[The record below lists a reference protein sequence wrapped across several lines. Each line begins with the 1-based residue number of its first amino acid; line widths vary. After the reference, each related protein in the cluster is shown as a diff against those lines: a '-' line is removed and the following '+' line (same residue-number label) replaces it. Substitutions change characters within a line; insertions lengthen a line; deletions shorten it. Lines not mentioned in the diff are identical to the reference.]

1 MSLIQKLSN
10 SLFSRTKVLL
20 GLVSI
25 CAVFGTLLELSA
37 GIWDAISHVL
47 EEPEFFWSMQ
57 HIAVYSGVAMIGT
70 SGIFGFFLMFKKKIN
85 GTLRKGIK
93 IIIIG
98 SILQISAGY
107 ADSLSHDLFGIDGL
121 VSLSH
126 QPLELGLVLSALGAF
141 LILSD
146 PRTQNFSKFRPIS
159 IMTLILS
166 ISWIGFNLSLLLGN
180 TILCLPFYEIFSSG
194 CAIL

>member
-1 MSLIQKLSN
+1 MRLIQKLSN

-37 GIWDAISHVL
+37 GIWDAITHVL

-70 SGIFGFFLMFKKKIN
+70 SGIFGFLLMFKKKIN
-85 GTLRKGIK
+85 GTLKKGIK

>member
-1 MSLIQKLSN
+1 MRLIQKLTN
-10 SLFSRTKVLL
+10 SLFFRTKVLL

-25 CAVFGTLLELSA
+25 FAVFGTLLELSA

-47 EEPEFFWSMQ
+47 EEPEFFWSIQ
-57 HIAVYSGVAMIGT
+57 HIAVYCGVAMIGT
-70 SGIFGFFLMFKKKIN
+70 SGIFGFILMFKKKIN
-85 GTLRKGIK
+85 GTLKKGIK

-121 VSLSH
+121 VSLTH

-146 PRTQNFSKFRPIS
+146 PKTKNFSKFRPIS

>member
-1 MSLIQKLSN
+1 MRLIQKLTN
-10 SLFSRTKVLL
+10 SLFFRTKVLL
-20 GLVSI
+20 GIVSLF
-25 CAVFGTLLELSA
+25 AVFGTLLELSS
-37 GIWDAISHVL
+37 GIWDATSHVL
-47 EEPEFFWSMQ
+47 EEPEFFWSIQ
-57 HIAVYSGVAMIGT
+57 HIAVYCGVAMIVT
-70 SGIFGFFLMFKKKIN
+70 SGIFGFILMFKKKIN
-85 GTLRKGIK
+85 GTLKKGII

-146 PRTQNFSKFRPIS
+146 PRTKNFSKFRPIS

>member
-1 MSLIQKLSN
+1 MRLIQKLTN
-10 SLFSRTKVLL
+10 SLFFRTKVLL
-20 GLVSI
+20 GIVSLF
-25 CAVFGTLLELSA
+25 AVFGTLLELSS
-37 GIWDAISHVL
+37 GIWDATSHVL
-47 EEPEFFWSMQ
+47 EEPEFFWSIQ
-57 HIAVYSGVAMIGT
+57 HIAVYCGVAMIGT
-70 SGIFGFFLMFKKKIN
+70 SGIFGFILMFKKKIN
-85 GTLRKGIK
+85 GTLKKGIK

-166 ISWIGFNLSLLLGN
+166 IIWIGFNLSLLLGN
-180 TILCLPFYEIFSSG
+180 TVLCLPFYEIFSSG

>member
-1 MSLIQKLSN
+1 MRLIQKLTN
-10 SLFSRTKVLL
+10 SLFFRTKVLL

-25 CAVFGTLLELSA
+25 FAVFGTLLELSA

-47 EEPEFFWSMQ
+47 EEPEFFWSIQ
-57 HIAVYSGVAMIGT
+57 HIAVYCGVAMIAT
-70 SGIFGFFLMFKKKIN
+70 SGIFGFILMFKKKIN
-85 GTLRKGIK
+85 GTLKKGIK

-146 PRTQNFSKFRPIS
+146 PRTKNFSKFRPIS

-166 ISWIGFNLSLLLGN
+166 IIWIGFNLSLLLGN

>member
-1 MSLIQKLSN
+1 MRLIQKLTN
-10 SLFSRTKVLL
+10 SLFFRTKVLL
-20 GLVSI
+20 GIVSLF
-25 CAVFGTLLELSA
+25 AVFGTLLELSS
-37 GIWDAISHVL
+37 GIWDATSHVL
-47 EEPEFFWSMQ
+47 EEPEFFWSIQ
-57 HIAVYSGVAMIGT
+57 HIAVYCGVAMIVT
-70 SGIFGFFLMFKKKIN
+70 SGIFGFILMFKKKIN
-85 GTLRKGIK
+85 GTLKKGII

-98 SILQISAGY
+98 SVLQISAGY

-166 ISWIGFNLSLLLGN
+166 IIWIGFNLSLLLGN

>member
-25 CAVFGTLLELSA
+25 FAVFGTLLELSS
-37 GIWDAISHVL
+37 GIWDATSHVL
-47 EEPEFFWSMQ
+47 EEPEFFWSIQ
-57 HIAVYSGVAMIGT
+57 HIAVYCGVAMIAT
-70 SGIFGFFLMFKKKIN
+70 SGIFGFILMFKKKIN
-85 GTLRKGIK
+85 GTLKKGIK

>member
-1 MSLIQKLSN
+1 MHLIQKLTN
-10 SLFSRTKVLL
+10 SFFSRTKVLL
-20 GLVSI
+20 GIVSI

-47 EEPEFFWSMQ
+47 EEPEFFWSIQ
-57 HIAVYSGVAMIGT
+57 HIAVYCGVAMIGT
-70 SGIFGFFLMFKKKIN
+70 SGIFGFILMFKKKIN
-85 GTLRKGIK
+85 GTLKKGIK

-107 ADSLSHDLFGIDGL
+107 TDSLSHDLFGIDGL

-141 LILSD
+141 LILND
-146 PRTQNFSKFRPIS
+146 PRTKNFSKFRPIS

>member
-1 MSLIQKLSN
+1 MKLIQKLTN
-10 SLFSRTKVLL
+10 SLFFRTKVLL
-20 GLVSI
+20 GIVSLF
-25 CAVFGTLLELSA
+25 AVFGTLLELSS
-37 GIWDAISHVL
+37 GIWDATSHVL
-47 EEPEFFWSMQ
+47 EEPEFFWSIQ
-57 HIAVYSGVAMIGT
+57 HIAVYCGVAMIVT
-70 SGIFGFFLMFKKKIN
+70 SGIFGFILMFKKKIN
-85 GTLRKGIK
+85 GTLKKGIK

>member
-1 MSLIQKLSN
+1 MRLIQKLTN
-10 SLFSRTKVLL
+10 SLFFRTKVLL
-20 GLVSI
+20 GIVSLF
-25 CAVFGTLLELSA
+25 AVFGTLLELSS
-37 GIWDAISHVL
+37 GIWDATSHVL
-47 EEPEFFWSMQ
+47 EEPEFFWSIQ
-57 HIAVYSGVAMIGT
+57 HIAVYCGVAMIAT
-70 SGIFGFFLMFKKKIN
+70 SGIFGFILMFKKKIN
-85 GTLRKGIK
+85 GTLKKGII

-166 ISWIGFNLSLLLGN
+166 IIWIGFNLSLLLGN

>member
-1 MSLIQKLSN
+1 
-10 SLFSRTKVLL
+10 L

-47 EEPEFFWSMQ
+47 EEPEFFWSIQ
-57 HIAVYSGVAMIGT
+57 HIAVYCGVAMIGT
-70 SGIFGFFLMFKKKIN
+70 SGIFGFILMFKKKIN
-85 GTLRKGIK
+85 GTLKKGIK

-166 ISWIGFNLSLLLGN
+166 IIWIGFNLSLLLGN

>member
-1 MSLIQKLSN
+1 MRLIQKLTN
-10 SLFSRTKVLL
+10 SLFFRTKVLL
-20 GLVSI
+20 GIVSLF
-25 CAVFGTLLELSA
+25 AVFGTLLELSS
-37 GIWDAISHVL
+37 GIWDATSHVL
-47 EEPEFFWSMQ
+47 EEPEFFWSIQ
-57 HIAVYSGVAMIGT
+57 HIAVYCGVAMIVT
-70 SGIFGFFLMFKKKIN
+70 SGIFGFILMFKKKIN
-85 GTLRKGIK
+85 GTLKKGIK

>member
-1 MSLIQKLSN
+1 MHLIQKLTN
-10 SLFSRTKVLL
+10 SLFFRTKVLL
-20 GLVSI
+20 GIVSLF
-25 CAVFGTLLELSA
+25 AVFGTLLELSS
-37 GIWDAISHVL
+37 GIWDATSHVL
-47 EEPEFFWSMQ
+47 EEPEFFWSIQ
-57 HIAVYSGVAMIGT
+57 HIAVYCGVAMIVT
-70 SGIFGFFLMFKKKIN
+70 SGIFGFILMFKKKIN
-85 GTLRKGIK
+85 GTLKKGIK

>member
-1 MSLIQKLSN
+1 MHLIQKLTN
-10 SLFSRTKVLL
+10 SLFFRTKVLL

-25 CAVFGTLLELSA
+25 FAVFGTLLELSA

-47 EEPEFFWSMQ
+47 EEPEFFWSIQ
-57 HIAVYSGVAMIGT
+57 HIAVYCGVAMIGT
-70 SGIFGFFLMFKKKIN
+70 SGIFGFILMFKKKIN
-85 GTLRKGIK
+85 GTLKKGIK

-121 VSLSH
+121 VSLTH

-146 PRTQNFSKFRPIS
+146 PKTKNFSKFRPIS

>member
-1 MSLIQKLSN
+1 MRLIQKLTN
-10 SLFSRTKVLL
+10 SLFFRTKVLL
-20 GLVSI
+20 GIVSLF
-25 CAVFGTLLELSA
+25 AVFGTLLELSS
-37 GIWDAISHVL
+37 GIWDATSHVL
-47 EEPEFFWSMQ
+47 EEPEFFWSIQ
-57 HIAVYSGVAMIGT
+57 HIAVYCGVAMIVT
-70 SGIFGFFLMFKKKIN
+70 SGIFGFILMFKKKIN
-85 GTLRKGIK
+85 GTLKKGIK

-107 ADSLSHDLFGIDGL
+107 ADSLSHDSFGIDGL

-146 PRTQNFSKFRPIS
+146 PRTKNFSKFRPIS

>member
-1 MSLIQKLSN
+1 MRLIQKLTN
-10 SLFSRTKVLL
+10 SLFFRTKVLL
-20 GLVSI
+20 GIVSLF
-25 CAVFGTLLELSA
+25 AVFGTLLELSS
-37 GIWDAISHVL
+37 GIWDATSHVL
-47 EEPEFFWSMQ
+47 EEPEFFWSIQ
-57 HIAVYSGVAMIGT
+57 HIAVYCGVAMIVT

-85 GTLRKGIK
+85 GTLKKGII

-166 ISWIGFNLSLLLGN
+166 IIWIGFNLSLLLGS

>member
-1 MSLIQKLSN
+1 MRLIQKLTN
-10 SLFSRTKVLL
+10 SLFFRTKVLL
-20 GLVSI
+20 GIVSLF
-25 CAVFGTLLELSA
+25 AVFGTLLELSS
-37 GIWDAISHVL
+37 GIWDATSHVL
-47 EEPEFFWSMQ
+47 EEPEFFWSIQ
-57 HIAVYSGVAMIGT
+57 HIAVYCGVAMIGT
-70 SGIFGFFLMFKKKIN
+70 SGIFGFILMFKKKIN
-85 GTLRKGIK
+85 GTLKKGIK

-166 ISWIGFNLSLLLGN
+166 IIWIGFNLSLLLGN

>member
-1 MSLIQKLSN
+1 MRLIQKLTN
-10 SLFSRTKVLL
+10 SLFFRTKVLL
-20 GLVSI
+20 GIVSLF
-25 CAVFGTLLELSA
+25 AVFGTLLELSS
-37 GIWDAISHVL
+37 GIWDATSHVL
-47 EEPEFFWSMQ
+47 EEPEFFWSIQ
-57 HIAVYSGVAMIGT
+57 HIAVYCGVAMIVT
-70 SGIFGFFLMFKKKIN
+70 SGIFGFILMFKKKIN
-85 GTLRKGIK
+85 GTLKKGIK

-166 ISWIGFNLSLLLGN
+166 IIWIGFNLSLLLGN

>member
-1 MSLIQKLSN
+1 MRLIQKLTN
-10 SLFSRTKVLL
+10 SLFFRTKVLL
-20 GLVSI
+20 GIVSF

-37 GIWDAISHVL
+37 GIWDATSHVL
-47 EEPEFFWSMQ
+47 EEPEFFWSIQ
-57 HIAVYSGVAMIGT
+57 HIAVYCGVAMIVT
-70 SGIFGFFLMFKKKIN
+70 SGIFGFILMFKKKIN
-85 GTLRKGIK
+85 GTLKKGII

-98 SILQISAGY
+98 SVLQISAGY

-166 ISWIGFNLSLLLGN
+166 IIWIGFNLSLLLGN

>member
-1 MSLIQKLSN
+1 MHLIQKLTN
-10 SLFSRTKVLL
+10 SLFFRTKVLL

-47 EEPEFFWSMQ
+47 EEPEFFWSIQ
-57 HIAVYSGVAMIGT
+57 HIAVYCGVAMIGT
-70 SGIFGFFLMFKKKIN
+70 SGIFGFILMFKKKIN
-85 GTLRKGIK
+85 GTLKKGIK

-146 PRTQNFSKFRPIS
+146 PRTKNFSKFRPIS

>member
-1 MSLIQKLSN
+1 MRLIQKLTN
-10 SLFSRTKVLL
+10 SLFFRTKVLL

-25 CAVFGTLLELSA
+25 FAVFGTLLELSA
-37 GIWDAISHVL
+37 GIWDAMSHVL
-47 EEPEFFWSMQ
+47 EEPEFFWSIQ
-57 HIAVYSGVAMIGT
+57 HIAVYCGVAMIGT
-70 SGIFGFFLMFKKKIN
+70 SGIFGFILMFKKKIN
-85 GTLRKGIK
+85 GTLKKGIK

-107 ADSLSHDLFGIDGL
+107 ADSLSHNLFGIDGL

-126 QPLELGLVLSALGAF
+126 QPLELCLVLSALGAF

-146 PRTQNFSKFRPIS
+146 PRTQNFSIFRPIS
-159 IMTLILS
+159 IMTLIIS

>member
-1 MSLIQKLSN
+1 MKLIQKLSN
-10 SLFSRTKVLL
+10 SLFSRTTVLL
-20 GLVSI
+20 GIVSI

-47 EEPEFFWSMQ
+47 EEPEFFWSIQ
-57 HIAVYSGVAMIGT
+57 HIAVYCGVAMIAT
-70 SGIFGFFLMFKKKIN
+70 SGIFGFILMFKKKIN
-85 GTLRKGIK
+85 GTLKKGIK

-107 ADSLSHDLFGIDGL
+107 ADSISHDLFGIDGL

-146 PRTQNFSKFRPIS
+146 PRSKNFSKFRPIS
-159 IMTLILS
+159 IITLILS

>member
-1 MSLIQKLSN
+1 MKLIQKLTN
-10 SLFSRTKVLL
+10 SLFFRTKVLL
-20 GLVSI
+20 GIVSLF
-25 CAVFGTLLELSA
+25 AVFGTLLELSS
-37 GIWDAISHVL
+37 GIWDATSHVL
-47 EEPEFFWSMQ
+47 EEPEFFWSIQ
-57 HIAVYSGVAMIGT
+57 HIAVYCGVAMIVT
-70 SGIFGFFLMFKKKIN
+70 SGIFGFILMFKKKIN
-85 GTLRKGIK
+85 GTLKKGII

-98 SILQISAGY
+98 SVLQISAGY

-166 ISWIGFNLSLLLGN
+166 IIWIGFNLSLLLGN

>member
-1 MSLIQKLSN
+1 MRLIQKLTN
-10 SLFSRTKVLL
+10 SLFFRTKVLL
-20 GLVSI
+20 GIVSLF
-25 CAVFGTLLELSA
+25 AVFGTLLELSA
-37 GIWDAISHVL
+37 GIWDATSHVL
-47 EEPEFFWSMQ
+47 EEPEFFWSIQ
-57 HIAVYSGVAMIGT
+57 HIAVYCGVAMIVT
-70 SGIFGFFLMFKKKIN
+70 SGIFGFILMFKKKIN
-85 GTLRKGIK
+85 GTLKKGII

-166 ISWIGFNLSLLLGN
+166 IIWIGFNLSLLLGN

>member
-1 MSLIQKLSN
+1 MHLIQKLTN
-10 SLFSRTKVLL
+10 SLFFRTKVLL

-47 EEPEFFWSMQ
+47 EEPEFFWSIQ
-57 HIAVYSGVAMIGT
+57 HIAVYCGVAMIVT
-70 SGIFGFFLMFKKKIN
+70 SGIFGFILMFKKKIN
-85 GTLRKGIK
+85 GTLKKGII

-166 ISWIGFNLSLLLGN
+166 IIWIGFNLSLLLGN

>member
-1 MSLIQKLSN
+1 MRLIQKLTN
-10 SLFSRTKVLL
+10 SLFFRTKVLL
-20 GLVSI
+20 GIVSF

-37 GIWDAISHVL
+37 GIWDATSHVL
-47 EEPEFFWSMQ
+47 EEPEFFWSIQ
-57 HIAVYSGVAMIGT
+57 HIAVYCGVAMIVT
-70 SGIFGFFLMFKKKIN
+70 SGIFGFILMFKKKIN
-85 GTLRKGIK
+85 GTLKKGII

-166 ISWIGFNLSLLLGN
+166 IIWIGFNLSLLLGN

>member
-1 MSLIQKLSN
+1 MRLIQKLTN
-10 SLFSRTKVLL
+10 SLFFRTKVLL

-25 CAVFGTLLELSA
+25 FAVFGTLLELSA
-37 GIWDAISHVL
+37 GIWDATSHVL
-47 EEPEFFWSMQ
+47 EEPEFFWSIQ
-57 HIAVYSGVAMIGT
+57 HIAVYCGVAMIVT
-70 SGIFGFFLMFKKKIN
+70 SGIFGFILMFKKKIN
-85 GTLRKGIK
+85 GTLKKGII

-146 PRTQNFSKFRPIS
+146 PKTKNFSKLRPIS

>member
-20 GLVSI
+20 GLISI

-47 EEPEFFWSMQ
+47 EEPEFFWSIQ
-57 HIAVYSGVAMIGT
+57 HIAIYCGVAMIAT
-70 SGIFGFFLMFKKKIN
+70 SGIFGFILMFKEKIN
-85 GTLRKGIK
+85 GTLKKGII

-121 VSLSH
+121 VSLTH

-146 PRTQNFSKFRPIS
+146 PRTKNFSKFRPIS

-166 ISWIGFNLSLLLGN
+166 ISWIGFNLSLLFGN

>member
-1 MSLIQKLSN
+1 MRLIQKLTN
-10 SLFSRTKVLL
+10 SLFFRTKVLL
-20 GLVSI
+20 GIVSLF
-25 CAVFGTLLELSA
+25 AVFGTLLELSS
-37 GIWDAISHVL
+37 GIWDATSHVL
-47 EEPEFFWSMQ
+47 EEPEFFWSIQ
-57 HIAVYSGVAMIGT
+57 HIAVYCGVAMIVT
-70 SGIFGFFLMFKKKIN
+70 SGIFGFILMFKKKIN

-166 ISWIGFNLSLLLGN
+166 IIWIGFNLSLLLGN